1 MKTKDPIV
9 KFSARDRI
17 KLAARR
23 LFAERGVDGVTTRE
37 IVKAAGQKNQ
47 GSLNY
52 YFGTK
57 EDLVREI
64 VVDGAKL
71 IDERR
76 NDMLDALTA
85 NGGPGSVE
93 DITDILIFPAI
104 RISRGGKYH
113 EDSYCR
119 FVTMLGHS
127 HPDLFADALADRWN
141 SGYQRCLSELRK
153 MLPDIPPT
161 VLNQRFTF
169 IGTYLGSV
177 LSMRERVL
185 TDDARPTKLWAS
197 EGTLRHFSQTMASIL
212 TAPYQP
218 GMFDEDELT
227 SGDGDRSTTLTA
239 GPLGEVSPRASEP
252 AE

>member
-1 MKTKDPIV
+1 MTTKKPIV
-9 KFSARDRI
+9 KVSARAHI

-76 NDMLDALTA
+76 TDALNA
-85 NGGPGSVE
+85 LMADGGPKNIK
-93 DITDILIFPAI
+93 DITDILIFPAV

-113 EDSYCR
+113 EDSYSR
-119 FVTMLGHS
+119 FITMLGNS
-127 HPDLFADALADRWN
+127 HPEIFATALANKWN

-169 IGTYLGSV
+169 IGAYLGSV

-185 TDDARPTKLWAS
+185 TDENRPAKLWAS
-197 EGTLRHFSQTMASIL
+197 EGTLHHFSQTMASIL
-212 TAPYQP
+212 TAPYQE
-218 GMFDEDELT
+218 GMFDEDELE
-227 SGDGDRSTTLTA
+227 SSNGDHEMALTT
-239 GPLGEVSPRASEP
+239 GPLGEVSPRVTEP